1 MMQLSPDRRRSWS
14 VPISARFGAC
24 LVAVAALG
32 AYGCD
37 GELLGDAGD
46 PKQSEPGAPAQEEP
60 QSGSGEPPG
69 VDGVGWMTRL
79 PRLSHAQWENTVRDL
94 LRLDAAPGLSA
105 TFSLDPDDKTF
116 DTFTARTVS
125 ANLWNDYQRAAETLA
140 ERVTGDPA
148 ALQRILPAAA
158 PEDAATFVA
167 ELGLRAFRRP
177 LSPKEL
183 AAYVGLFEEG
193 VARAEGEASFARG
206 AELVITAL
214 LQSPHFLYR
223 IERST
228 EADGDRIWLDGYEI
242 ASRLSYALWNT
253 MPSDELLA
261 AAGAGELDTE
271 QGVLAWARR
280 MLDDERAADT
290 IVSFH
295 DQFFGVSG
303 YGTIAKNAVLFPTFT
318 ADLGPTLQAE
328 ARAFVREVVALGDG
342 GIAELLTSPIG
353 FVNAQTAPFYGVEGT
368 FGEALEKVQLD
379 PRQRAG
385 ILTQLGFL
393 SRYASQT
400 QSDPILRGVHVSL
413 DVLCIDLPPPPN
425 GIPPLPGIGEGQ
437 TNRQRVEDSTG
448 AGACRNCHVP
458 FINPLGFAF
467 EHYDAVGQW
476 RDTDNGQ
483 PVDASDTYELDGVR
497 VSYDGAIEL
506 SGLLA
511 ESATVHACYSK
522 KWFEYVFGRAPADVE
537 SGVLDDLSNLSK
549 GGAGVRELLAT
560 MTTLDTFRAR
570 PKE

>member
-1 MMQLSPDRRRSWS
+1 MMQLSSDRRRSWS
-14 VPISARFGAC
+14 VSNSARVGAC

-32 AYGCD
+32 AYGCN
-37 GELLGDAGD
+37 GELVGDAGGG
-46 PKQSEPGAPAQEEP
+46 GAPAGPGGPAQQGP
-60 QSGSGEPPG
+60 RGGTGGEPRG
-69 VDGVGWMTRL
+69 VDGIGWMTRL
-79 PRLSHAQWENTVRDL
+79 PRLSHAQWENTARDL
-94 LRLDAAPGLSA
+94 LRLDAEPGLSA

-177 LSPKEL
+177 LSPEEH
-183 AAYVGLFEEG
+183 AAYLGLFEE
-193 VARAEGEASFARG
+193 AAEGEADFARG
-206 AELVITAL
+206 AELVLTAL

-223 IERST
+223 VERST
-228 EADGDRIWLDGYEI
+228 GAEGDRVWLDGYEI
-242 ASRLSYALWNT
+242 ASRLSYAFWNT
-253 MPSDELLA
+253 MPPDELLA
-261 AAGAGELDTE
+261 AAGAGELDTA
-271 QGVLAWARR
+271 QGVAAWARR
-280 MLDDERAADT
+280 LLDDERAADT

-295 DQFFGVSG
+295 EQFFGVDG

-318 ADLGPTLQAE
+318 AELRPTLQAE
-328 ARAFVREVVALGDG
+328 ARAFVREVVARSDG

-353 FVNAQTAPFYGVEGT
+353 FVNAHTAPFYGVDGT
-368 FGEALEKVQLD
+368 FGEALEEVQLD

-425 GIPPLPGIGEGQ
+425 GIPPLPGLGEGQ

-476 RDTDNGQ
+476 RDADNGQ
-483 PVDASDTYELDGVR
+483 PVDARDTYELDGVR
-497 VSYDGAIEL
+497 VSYDGAVEL

-522 KWFEYVFGRAPADVE
+522 KWFEYVFGRAPVDVE
-537 SGVLDDLSNLSK
+537 RGVLDDLSSLSR